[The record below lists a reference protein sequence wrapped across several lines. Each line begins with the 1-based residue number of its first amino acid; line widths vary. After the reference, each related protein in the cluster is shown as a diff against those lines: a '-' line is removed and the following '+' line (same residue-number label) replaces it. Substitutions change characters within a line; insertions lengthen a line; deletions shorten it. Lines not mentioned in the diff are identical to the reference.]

1 MTNIALRAPFSFS
14 PNEEQKRFLH
24 WALCWLI
31 LPNIGFMLLW
41 YIGAPPRQI
50 DIVAIGLLGLI
61 VKRFP
66 FWLRYGTYVA
76 TVVMTTLSFVSGL
89 FNLSIKSLLYSLQ
102 FFAEIKPSNS
112 LEYILVGA
120 ALVAMLVYA
129 YFAFRKDQ
137 NFETPWLILAGAGGI
152 VALAAT
158 DYAMGQ
164 GMRGH
169 YKRIAPEGAY
179 FSSGAVQSGIEARA
193 DGTRHIIV
201 VMVESLGLPRGNAE
215 MQRLLFA
222 EYKNNPAIRARY
234 DLSQGHNP
242 YYVSTTA
249 GEVRELCG
257 RWGDYYDLVDRK
269 DSNCMPA
276 RLANKGYATHA
287 MHSFIGSF
295 FERDQWYPN
304 IGFQKTEFGPL
315 LIERG
320 ARNCGGV
327 FAGACDR
334 DVPKQMADMLKKAT
348 KPTFLYFLTVNTHLP
363 VPPGMNLN
371 NEDCE
376 RLSPKLEKAFPQ
388 ICRQFVMWHDFN
400 NAMVQEIAAKDFPAA
415 DILIV
420 GDHMPPYFDRY
431 HRSQFDPA
439 HVPWLYLRHK
449 DATDAKAG
457 DREG

>member
-1 MTNIALRAPFSFS
+1 G
-14 PNEEQKRFLH
+14 K
-24 WALCWLI
+24 
-31 LPNIGFMLLW
+31 
-41 YIGAPPRQI
+41 
-50 DIVAIGLLGLI
+50 
-61 VKRFP
+61 
-66 FWLRYGTYVA
+66 
-76 TVVMTTLSFVSGL
+76 
-89 FNLSIKSLLYSLQ
+89 
-102 FFAEIKPSNS
+102 
-112 LEYILVGA
+112 
-120 ALVAMLVYA
+120 
-129 YFAFRKDQ
+129 
-137 NFETPWLILAGAGGI
+137 
-152 VALAAT
+152 
-158 DYAMGQ
+158 

-276 RLANKGYATHA
+276 RLANRGYATHA

-334 DVPKQMADMLKKAT
+334 DVPQQMADMLKKAT

-400 NAMVQEIAAKDFPAA
+400 NAMVQEIVAKDFPAA

-449 DATDAKAG
+449 DATAAKAG

>member
-1 MTNIALRAPFSFS
+1 MTSLTLNMPVRFEMSD
-14 PNEEQKRFLH
+14 ETRRFLH

-66 FWLRYGTYVA
+66 FWLRYGVFVG

-112 LEYILVGA
+112 VEYILVGS
-120 ALVAMLVYA
+120 ALLAMLVYA

-137 NFETPWLILAGAGGI
+137 NFETPWMILVGAGGI

-179 FSSGAVQSGIEARA
+179 FSSGAMQSGIEARA
-193 DGTRHIIV
+193 DGKRHIIV
-201 VMVESLGLPRGNAE
+201 MVVESLGLPRGNAE

-222 EYKNNPAIRARY
+222 EYKNNPAVRARY
-234 DLSQGHNP
+234 DLSQGFNP

-269 DSNCMPA
+269 DENCMPA
-276 RLANKGYATHA
+276 RLAKKGYATHA

-295 FERDQWYPN
+295 FEREKWYPN
-304 IGFQKTEFGPL
+304 IGFQTTDFGRL

-334 DVPKQMADMLKKAT
+334 DVPKQMTEILKKAK

-363 VPPGMNLN
+363 VPAGMNLN
-371 NEDCE
+371 NEDCG
-376 RLSPKLEKAFPQ
+376 RISPKLEKAFPQ
-388 ICRQFVMWHDFN
+388 ICRQFVMWHDLN
-400 NAMVQEIAAKDFPAA
+400 NAMVAQITAKDFPDA

-439 HVPWLYLRHK
+439 HVPWLYLRRK
-449 DATDAKAG
+449 DDSAAEVA
-457 DREG
+457 DRES

>member
-1 MTNIALRAPFSFS
+1 MTHIALRAPFEFA
-14 PNEEQKRFLH
+14 PTEEQQRFLN
-24 WALCWLI
+24 WALCWLV

-66 FWLRYGTYVA
+66 FWIRYSAYVA

-112 LEYILVGA
+112 VEYILVGA
-120 ALVAMLVYA
+120 ALLGMVIYA
-129 YFAFRKDQ
+129 FFVFRKDQ
-137 NFETPWLILAGAGGI
+137 NFETPWLILAGAGGV

-169 YKRIAPEGAY
+169 YKRLAPDGAY

-193 DGTRHIIV
+193 DGKRHIVV

-269 DSNCMPA
+269 DNSCMPA
-276 RLANKGYATHA
+276 RLAKKGYATHA

-295 FERDQWYPN
+295 FERNQWYPN

-334 DVPKQMADMLKKAT
+334 DVPKQMADVLKKAT
-348 KPTFLYFLTVNTHLP
+348 QPTFLYFLTVNTHLP

-371 NEDCE
+371 NEDCG
-376 RLSPKLEKAFPQ
+376 RISPKLEKAFPQ

-400 NAMVQEIAAKDFPAA
+400 NALIQEIVAKDFPAA
-415 DILIV
+415 DILVV

-449 DATDAKAG
+449 DAADGKADG
-457 DREG
+457 REG

>member
-1 MTNIALRAPFSFS
+1 
-14 PNEEQKRFLH
+14 
-24 WALCWLI
+24 
-31 LPNIGFMLLW
+31 
-41 YIGAPPRQI
+41 
-50 DIVAIGLLGLI
+50 
-61 VKRFP
+61 
-66 FWLRYGTYVA
+66 
-76 TVVMTTLSFVSGL
+76 
-89 FNLSIKSLLYSLQ
+89 
-102 FFAEIKPSNS
+102 
-112 LEYILVGA
+112 
-120 ALVAMLVYA
+120 
-129 YFAFRKDQ
+129 
-137 NFETPWLILAGAGGI
+137 
-152 VALAAT
+152 
-158 DYAMGQ
+158 
-164 GMRGH
+164 
-169 YKRIAPEGAY
+169 
-179 FSSGAVQSGIEARA
+179 
-193 DGTRHIIV
+193 
-201 VMVESLGLPRGNAE
+201 MVESLGLPRGNAE

-269 DSNCMPA
+269 DSDCMPA

-400 NAMVQEIAAKDFPAA
+400 NAMVQEIAAKGFSRCGHIDRRRSYAAPILTAIIARSSIRRMSPGSICATRMQLPPRPATGKA
-415 DILIV
+415 D
-420 GDHMPPYFDRY
+420 PCP
-431 HRSQFDPA
+431 
-439 HVPWLYLRHK
+439 
-449 DATDAKAG
+449 
-457 DREG
+457 